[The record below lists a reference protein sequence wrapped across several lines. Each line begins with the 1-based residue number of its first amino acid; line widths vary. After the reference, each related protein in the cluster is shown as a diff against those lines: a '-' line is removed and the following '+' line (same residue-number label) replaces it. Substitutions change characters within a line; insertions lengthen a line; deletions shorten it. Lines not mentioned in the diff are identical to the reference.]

1 MTNSIEQESVG
12 KPPLKR
18 RELRDHLIKMLYMRE
33 FHEKDEIDEQN
44 GLYLSNF
51 AEIEDEKTSKEIMDR
66 YVLVV
71 DKLGAIDS
79 IISRVAKGWK
89 LSRIGRMDLNIL
101 RLAAF
106 EILYDEA
113 VPDKVAVN
121 EAVELAKEYGCNE
134 SSYGF
139 VNGILSSLIKEK
151 KENDKHEQ

>member
-1 MTNSIEQESVG
+1 
-12 KPPLKR
+12 
-18 RELRDHLIKMLYMRE
+18 MRE

-44 GLYLSNF
+44 MLYLSLH
-51 AEIEDEKTSKEIMDR
+51 AGITDEAASKEITDR
-66 YVLVV
+66 YDRIVE
-71 DKLGAIDS
+71 KLGSIDS
-79 IISRVAKGWK
+79 IIARVAKGWK
-89 LSRIGRMDLNIL
+89 LSRIGKMDLNIL

-106 EILYDEA
+106 EISWDEE

-151 KENDKHEQ
+151 QENDKHE

>member
-44 GLYLSNF
+44 GLYLSLF

-79 IISRVAKGWK
+79 IISRVAKGW
-89 LSRIGRMDLNIL
+89 
-101 RLAAF
+101 
-106 EILYDEA
+106 
-113 VPDKVAVN
+113 
-121 EAVELAKEYGCNE
+121 
-134 SSYGF
+134 
-139 VNGILSSLIKEK
+139 
-151 KENDKHEQ
+151 

>member
-1 MTNSIEQESVG
+1 
-12 KPPLKR
+12 
-18 RELRDHLIKMLYMRE
+18 MRE
-33 FHEKDEIDEQN
+33 FHDKEEIGEQN
-44 GLYLSNF
+44 MLYLSLF
-51 AEIEDEKTSKEIMDR
+51 ADIDDESASKEILDR
-66 YVLVV
+66 YSKIVE
-71 DKLGAIDS
+71 KLGTIDS

-106 EILYDEA
+106 EISYDDE

-151 KENDKHEQ
+151 QENDKH

>member
-1 MTNSIEQESVG
+1 MT
-12 KPPLKR
+12 R

-33 FHEKDEIDEQN
+33 FHDKEEIGEQN
-44 GLYLSNF
+44 MLYLSLF
-51 AEIEDEKTSKEIMDR
+51 ADIDDESASKEILDR
-66 YVLVV
+66 YSKIVE
-71 DKLGAIDS
+71 KLGTIDS

-106 EILYDEA
+106 EISYDDE

-151 KENDKHEQ
+151 QENDKH

>member
-1 MTNSIEQESVG
+1 MT
-12 KPPLKR
+12 R

-33 FHEKDEIDEQN
+33 FHDRDEIEEQN
-44 GLYLSNF
+44 RLYLSLV
-51 AEIEDEKTSKEIMDR
+51 AGITDDDISDEILGR
-66 YVLVV
+66 YGQVV
-71 DKLGAIDS
+71 EKLGSIDS
-79 IISRVAKGWK
+79 IIARVAKGWK
-89 LSRIGRMDLNIL
+89 LSRIGKMDLNIL

-106 EILYDEA
+106 EILYDDD

-151 KENDKHEQ
+151 QENGKHL

>member
-1 MTNSIEQESVG
+1 MT
-12 KPPLKR
+12 R

-33 FHEKDEIDEQN
+33 FHDKEEIGEQN
-44 GLYLSNF
+44 MLYLSLF
-51 AEIEDEKTSKEIMDR
+51 ADIDDESASKEILDR
-66 YVLVV
+66 YSKIVE
-71 DKLGAIDS
+71 KLGTIDS

-101 RLAAF
+101 RLEAF
-106 EILYDEA
+106 EISYDDE

-151 KENDKHEQ
+151 QENDKH

>member
-1 MTNSIEQESVG
+1 MT
-12 KPPLKR
+12 R

-33 FHEKDEIDEQN
+33 FHDKEEIGEQN
-44 GLYLSNF
+44 MLYLSLF
-51 AEIEDEKTSKEIMDR
+51 ADIDDESASKEILDR
-66 YVLVV
+66 YSKIVE
-71 DKLGAIDS
+71 KLGTIDS

-106 EILYDEA
+106 EISYDGE

-151 KENDKHEQ
+151 QENDKH

>member
-1 MTNSIEQESVG
+1 MT
-12 KPPLKR
+12 R

-33 FHEKDEIDEQN
+33 FHDRDEIEEQN
-44 GLYLSNF
+44 RLYLSLV
-51 AEIEDEKTSKEIMDR
+51 AGITDDDISDEILGR
-66 YVLVV
+66 YGQVV
-71 DKLGAIDS
+71 EKLGSIDS
-79 IISRVAKGWK
+79 IIARVAKGWK
-89 LSRIGRMDLNIL
+89 LSRIGKMDLNIL

-106 EILYDEA
+106 EISYDDD

-151 KENDKHEQ
+151 QENGKHL

>member
-1 MTNSIEQESVG
+1 MT
-12 KPPLKR
+12 R

-44 GLYLSNF
+44 MLYLSLH
-51 AEIEDEKTSKEIMDR
+51 AGITDETASKEITDR
-66 YVLVV
+66 YDRIVE
-71 DKLGAIDS
+71 KLGSIDS
-79 IISRVAKGWK
+79 IIARVAKGWK
-89 LSRIGRMDLNIL
+89 LSRIGKMDLNIL

-106 EILYDEA
+106 EISWDEE

-151 KENDKHEQ
+151 QENDKHE

>member
-1 MTNSIEQESVG
+1 MT
-12 KPPLKR
+12 R

-33 FHEKDEIDEQN
+33 FHDKEEIGEQN
-44 GLYLSNF
+44 MLYLSLF
-51 AEIEDEKTSKEIMDR
+51 ADIDDESASKEIMDR
-66 YVLVV
+66 YSKIVE
-71 DKLGAIDS
+71 KLGTIDS

-106 EILYDEA
+106 EISYDDE

-151 KENDKHEQ
+151 QENDKH

>member
-1 MTNSIEQESVG
+1 MT
-12 KPPLKR
+12 R
-18 RELRDHLIKMLYMRE
+18 RELRNHLIKMLYMRE
-33 FHEKDEIDEQN
+33 FHDKEEICEPN
-44 GLYLSNF
+44 MLYLSLF
-51 AEIEDEKTSKEIMDR
+51 ADIDDESASKEILDR
-66 YVLVV
+66 YSKIVE
-71 DKLGAIDS
+71 KLGTIDS

-106 EILYDEA
+106 EISYDDE

-121 EAVELAKEYGCNE
+121 EAVELAKDYGCNE

-151 KENDKHEQ
+151 QEHDKH

>member
-1 MTNSIEQESVG
+1 MT
-12 KPPLKR
+12 R

-44 GLYLSNF
+44 MLYLSLY
-51 AEIEDEKTSKEIMDR
+51 AGITDEAASKEITDR
-66 YVLVV
+66 YDRIVE
-71 DKLGAIDS
+71 KLGSIDS
-79 IISRVAKGWK
+79 IIARVAKGWK
-89 LSRIGRMDLNIL
+89 LSRIGKMDLNIL

-106 EILYDEA
+106 EISWDEE

-151 KENDKHEQ
+151 QENDKHE

>member
-1 MTNSIEQESVG
+1 MT
-12 KPPLKR
+12 R
-18 RELRDHLIKMLYMRE
+18 RELRNHLIKMLYMRE
-33 FHEKDEIDEQN
+33 FHDKEEIGEQN
-44 GLYLSNF
+44 MLYLSLF
-51 AEIEDEKTSKEIMDR
+51 ADIDDESASKEILDR
-66 YVLVV
+66 YSKIVE
-71 DKLGAIDS
+71 KLGTIDS

-106 EILYDEA
+106 EISYDDE

-151 KENDKHEQ
+151 QENDKH